1 MKSNLLAP
9 NGKPSNLTAEQY
21 KLVRTKAFKDWFGD
35 WENDF
40 ANASKVVDENGE
52 PLVVYHGT
60 PFDFTIFKKDKPTTG
75 AYGQGFY
82 LTNDKGFASNY
93 ARSND
98 AKILNC
104 FLDVRKIFVIDN
116 DKLPNGYEKY
126 SNMVDNKGVSRD
138 FTRKIISENYDGVYA
153 QNKYN
158 ENEFV
163 VFEPNQIKLADGTN
177 TTFDADNP
185 DIRYD
190 DGGEVEDLINEGIV
204 ELKMYET
211 TPEHAREYGI
221 GSINPLYIQT
231 ICVNNDSRLKGIGKK
246 VLAYIDEYAMNN
258 GNDIVFGHITQ
269 KAEFTKD
276 ERQNFFCDVD
286 LIKNWLY
293 SNGYAI
299 NDDNNDF
306 HKVIQKSVRY
316 NNGGQMKKVDKGGIT
331 YGKSHDE
338 GGIPVKNAST
348 GQMLEVE
355 GGEGIVN
362 KRSMAS
368 DKKVKINGK
377 EMTICEAVSHLN
389 QMEGGVRFSC
399 DDVEHRQFIESMDLG
414 GELERG
420 KRTEKEHIDTLI
432 KLYEKKLTPNEAVT
446 KIAKEHIAENPTY
459 YTDLSKMNKEEKRA
473 RIAELKKNFVE
484 KAKHGTKVQDGT
496 TTTYP
501 KMNKYTD
508 FFDTMSKY
516 QDEYKKAVSAHE
528 KTVTEGLRVKDD
540 KKMPKKEKDAK
551 LETLRQEL
559 IQDKT
564 RLKEARQDLA
574 KLPEMKSPFYAPK
587 LAEGGQLSGD
597 QTYSG
602 ADGTKGVI
610 FVKPIKDDV
619 SLYAFPKGGF
629 SINWEKQN
637 GIIELECRIGKRSLP
652 VKDILTPRF
661 FDFYQNVVKYP
672 QGDEP
677 TMGIAKSYV
686 TWTWNNDKNAPITSI
701 TDFLNMLRY
710 ANNKGAFLQ
719 NYDAATQSVYTKG
732 GGQQEEEETKE
743 ALEIIANAVSDD
755 IKYLREGW
763 YQITNRSTP
772 QNTEKFLIT
781 LSNLGVVPQKE
792 LCNGLVE
799 WKRKKISFDNYP
811 SEIKQLCFK
820 SLDYIKYLNARY
832 QVYLA
837 FENSN
842 TGDFSNF
849 INQTLKEKLNDRSEL
864 LRTEFREAFDQ
875 FKLTRYSRY
884 WIKGRND
891 DDSLEVYFKDEL
903 VTLQAIYFLYLL
915 KK

>member
-21 KLVRTKAFKDWFGD
+21 KLVRTPEFKAWFGD
-35 WENDF
+35 WENDP

-163 VFEPNQIKLADGTN
+163 VFEPTQIKLADGTN
-177 TTFDADNP
+177 TTFNASSP

-190 DGGEVEDLINEGIV
+190 DGGEVEDLINKGVV

-246 VLAYIDEYAMNN
+246 VLAYIDEYARKN
-258 GNDIVFGHITQ
+258 GNDVVFGHITQ

-276 ERQNFFCDVD
+276 ERQNFFCDID

-299 NDDNNDF
+299 NNDNNDF
-306 HKVIQKSVRY
+306 HKVIQKNVRY
-316 NNGGQMKKVDKGGIT
+316 NNGGEMKKVDKGGIT
-331 YGKSHDE
+331 YGNSHDE

-368 DKKVKINGK
+368 DKMVKLNGK

-446 KIAKEHIAENPTY
+446 TIAKEHIAENPTY

-473 RIAELKKNFVE
+473 RIAELKRNFVE
-484 KAKHGTKVQDGT
+484 KAKQGTKVQDGT

-501 KMNKYTD
+501 KMNKYTE

-587 LAEGGQLSGD
+587 LAEGGQIVRGMKTFDRAMRGD
-597 QTYSG
+597 LG
-602 ADGTKGVI
+602 NLE
-610 FVKPIKDDV
+610 VKPIKDDV
-619 SLYAFPKGGF
+619 ALYKLPKTGF
-629 SINWEKQN
+629 TIDWAVNDDGTFDFISY
-637 GIIELECRIGKRSLP
+637 IGKRS
-652 VKDILTPRF
+652 VIGNEVVVRINIDNYNK
-661 FDFYQNVVKYP
+661 NVL
-672 QGDEP
+672 
-677 TMGIAKSYV
+677 KS
-686 TWTWNNDKNAPITSI
+686 
-701 TDFLNMLRY
+701 DFLKMSAVKGNYRFIFKSEAQTPIYAVTKFINFLRF
-710 ANNKGAFLQ
+710 NGNQTAFFE
-719 NYDAATQSVYTKG
+719 NYDPNTLSVYTKG
-732 GGQQEEEETKE
+732 GDSGKQKGSVNP
-743 ALEIIANAVSDD
+743 IKNIADTISDD
-755 IKYLREGW
+755 IFGFLVNTMGEEAKNKTNEFALNYMTLRNNLNMPAT
-763 YQITNRSTP
+763 QDIASTFV
-772 QNTEKFLIT
+772 NFKT
-781 LSNLGVVPQKE
+781 LSGNPKDWYAPIYNLSLLAKDFITKWNLYHETEAAFKNAPDSPMKTLIVNEILPKLLAEGEIAMDVFSKAYVNKDEYAWKAYFNPQILE
-792 LCNGLVE
+792 
-799 WKRKKISFDNYP
+799 
-811 SEIKQLCFK
+811 
-820 SLDYIKYLNARY
+820 YLN
-832 QVYLA
+832 Q
-837 FENSN
+837 
-842 TGDFSNF
+842 
-849 INQTLKEKLNDRSEL
+849 EKTTIR
-864 LRTEFREAFDQ
+864 
-875 FKLTRYSRY
+875 
-884 WIKGRND
+884 
-891 DDSLEVYFKDEL
+891 
-903 VTLQAIYFLYLL
+903 AIYFLYLI
-915 KK
+915 K